1 MKIFLQL
8 ILILW
13 IVMVP
18 VLIISSTVNALAGS
32 FELYKYGFQKYKIS
46 KVTGINDEQLKQ
58 AGKKLI
64 DYLNGRTDSPQIVV
78 TNGKS
83 NFNLYND
90 IELTHLGDVRNIVQ
104 LFKILQI
111 VSIAA
116 LILAGILLYARAGIQ
131 KILGGIQLGS
141 ILTIGFTVV
150 LISWALIDFQ
160 SLFYLFHMVSFSND
174 LWILDPSKDYL
185 IMMFPQEFFNDAAL
199 FMIATI
205 IIVSLIILTLAF
217 SLQKVFI
224 NSKSLTA

>member
-1 MKIFLQL
+1 L
-8 ILILW
+8 
-13 IVMVP
+13 V
-18 VLIISSTVNALAGS
+18 GS

-46 KVTGINDEQLKQ
+46 AVTGINDEQLKQ

-64 DYLNGRTDSPQIVV
+64 DYLNDRTDSPQIIV

-90 IELTHLGDVRNIVQ
+90 IELTHLGDVRDIIQ

-141 ILTIGFTVV
+141 ILTIAVTVV

-205 IIVSLIILTLAF
+205 IIVSLIILILAF

-224 NSKSLTA
+224 NRKSLTA

>member
-8 ILILW
+8 ILVLW
-13 IVMVP
+13 IVLVP
-18 VLIISSTVNALAGS
+18 VLIISSTVNALVGS

-46 KVTGINDEQLKQ
+46 AVTGINDEQLKQ

-64 DYLNGRTDSPQIVV
+64 DYLNDRTDSPQIIV

-90 IELTHLGDVRNIVQ
+90 IELTHLGDVRDIIQ

-141 ILTIGFTVV
+141 ILTIAVTVV

-205 IIVSLIILTLAF
+205 IIVSLIILILAF

-224 NSKSLTA
+224 NRKSLTA